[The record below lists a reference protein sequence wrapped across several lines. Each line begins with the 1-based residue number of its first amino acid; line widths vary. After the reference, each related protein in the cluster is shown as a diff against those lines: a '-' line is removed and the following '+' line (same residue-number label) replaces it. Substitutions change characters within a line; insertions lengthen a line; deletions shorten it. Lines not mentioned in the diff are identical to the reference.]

1 MLKRI
6 KIQGFKSLAD
16 VEVHLDPLVV
26 LIGPNAS
33 GKSNFLDALHLL
45 SRIATCRTLS
55 EAFAP
60 PYRGAALESFTFGT
74 GGVVNLRERE
84 QVSLRIE
91 VDVQLSPAVIKS
103 VNQQIQDMN
112 GTPSTKP
119 ANGGESTRH
128 RCAFVREK
136 HLRYCIE
143 VEMLPKKGLLRVADE
158 SLVALTADGKCK
170 RNRKPF
176 LERVENHLHL
186 RMEGKSRSCYYERY
200 LEQSLLSTR
209 LYPFLYPH
217 AVALQEEL
225 ARWATFY
232 FEPRERMRAPTP
244 VTEVHHM
251 GVMGENLAALLNT
264 MRGVN
269 KQRFNYL
276 EAELQTVIPSITGIE
291 PDVNP
296 LGDVE
301 LNLQEGEKLVSARV
315 VSEGTLRILGL
326 LVLKGVKN
334 YPTLVGLEEPENGVH
349 PSRMNRIAE
358 MLETRR
364 LLEDTQLIVTT
375 HSPLLL
381 EFMRPEFFYL
391 CRMVDGETVIEPFIA
406 RLKSRW
412 PKMDIQKA
420 LEDPDEMSIPKRVLR
435 GELHV

>member
-16 VEVHLDPLVV
+16 VEVNLEFLSV

-45 SRIATCRTLS
+45 SRIATSRTLS

-60 PYRGAALESFTFGT
+60 PYRGKPLETFTFGK
-74 GGVVNLRERE
+74 GGVAQLLAQARVAFRM
-84 QVSLRIE
+84 E
-91 VDVQLSPAVIKS
+91 VDVQLSPAIVEG
-103 VNQQIQDMN
+103 VNQQIHDMN
-112 GTPSTKP
+112 GTPTTKP
-119 ANGGESTRH
+119 ANKSESTRSQCPRVH
-128 RCAFVREK
+128 EK

-143 VEMLPKKGLLRVADE
+143 VEMLPKRGILRVADE
-158 SLVALTADGKCK
+158 SLVALTAGGKRK

-176 LERVENHLHL
+176 LERIEDRVHL
-186 RMEGKSRSCYYERY
+186 RMEGNSRSRCYEGY
-200 LEQSLLSTR
+200 LEQSILSTR
-209 LYPFLYPH
+209 LPPSFYPH
-217 AVALQEEL
+217 AVAMQEEL

-232 FEPRERMRAPTP
+232 FEPRERMRLPTP
-244 VTEVHHM
+244 VTEVHHI
-251 GVMGENLAALLNT
+251 GLMGENLAALLNT
-264 MRGVN
+264 MRGCN
-269 KQRFNYL
+269 EQRFNYL
-276 EAELQTVIPSITGIE
+276 EGELQTVIPSITGIE
-291 PDVNP
+291 PGVNQ

-301 LNLQEGEKLVSARV
+301 LNLQEGKKLVSARV

-326 LVLKGVKN
+326 LVLKGLKN

-349 PSRMNRIAE
+349 PSRINRIAE
-358 MLETRR
+358 MLDTRR

-381 EFMRPEFFYL
+381 EFIHPEFVYV
-391 CRMVDGETVIEPFIA
+391 CRTVDSETVIEPLIT

-412 PKMDIQKA
+412 PKMDIQAA

-435 GELHV
+435 GDLHV